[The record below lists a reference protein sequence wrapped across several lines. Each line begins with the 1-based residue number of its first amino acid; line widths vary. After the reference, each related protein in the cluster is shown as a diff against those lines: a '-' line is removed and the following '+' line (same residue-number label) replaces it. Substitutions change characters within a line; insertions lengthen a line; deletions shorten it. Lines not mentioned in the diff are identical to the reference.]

1 MLGSVK
7 LDMVR
12 AILPENQSPVLSNVG
27 EGHVRDGSF
36 NNCISVPKIDGSNE
50 TIIMHCNKITTKEL
64 SG

>member
-12 AILPENQSPVLSNVG
+12 ATLPENQSPVLSNVG
-27 EGHVRDGSF
+27 GGHVRKGSF
-36 NNCISVPKIDGSNE
+36 NNYTSVPKIDESKE

-64 SG
+64 NG